1 MRQSSVHFSGLVLN
15 TEESNT
21 ASLNASTTF
30 MIKVFHIVF
39 RSFNKKVEFYRL
51 T

>member
-21 ASLNASTTF
+21 ASLNVSITF
-30 MIKVFHIVF
+30 MIKVFHILF
-39 RSFNKKVEFYRL
+39 RSFNKKIEIYRL
-51 T
+51 S